1 MKQIFIDIFLG
12 MVPEVLFFTFFIV
25 VAKNLDNRKNRV
37 LKLLVGVAINYIITG
52 IMTTYNIYS
61 YILIIFFNY
70 IILNLIY
77 RKETDK
83 LDLFLIGLA
92 EWYLLIVGFICFK
105 FISNNMDYYY
115 YALFANRILLVLPF
129 IFKKQMN
136 NLYNKYRLY
145 WNRNDSIEKP
155 IKSITLRNISLIL
168 MNVLIFILNICIINI
183 NSV

>member
-70 IILNLIY
+70 IL
-77 RKETDK
+77 
-83 LDLFLIGLA
+83 
-92 EWYLLIVGFICFK
+92 WSIC
-105 FISNNMDYYY
+105 
-115 YALFANRILLVLPF
+115 
-129 IFKKQMN
+129 Q
-136 NLYNKYRLY
+136 
-145 WNRNDSIEKP
+145 
-155 IKSITLRNISLIL
+155 
-168 MNVLIFILNICIINI
+168 
-183 NSV
+183 